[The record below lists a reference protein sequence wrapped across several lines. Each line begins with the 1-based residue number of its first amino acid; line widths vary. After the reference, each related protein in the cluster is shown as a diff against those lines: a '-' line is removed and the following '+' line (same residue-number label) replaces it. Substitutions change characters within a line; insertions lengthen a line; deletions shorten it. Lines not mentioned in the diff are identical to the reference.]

1 MLFGLLR
8 VLARS
13 LQNRLGNRQLGRRI
27 ALQTVEKPRNRL
39 DGDRNEKYISQKY

>member
-13 LQNRLGNRQLGRRI
+13 VQHRLGNRQLGRRI
-27 ALQTVEKPRNRL
+27 ALQTVEKPRSRV
-39 DGDRNEKYISQKY
+39 DGERN